1 MTVTAETN
9 LPSPTSSIDRAKADL
24 DLFGYCLL
32 TSVLAPDEVEALRT
46 RLVEQAAAEAQ
57 AGVGLFDQGPGQ
69 KSIYTDD
76 GRIDRTTGAAGHG
89 GVNQRVVTLV
99 NKGQAFRDLILNPVV
114 LDMMRYWL
122 GDSFMLCT
130 TSANIAN
137 PGGVQQD
144 LHSDQFWMPRSKRR
158 SETHVRPGSIQRGE
172 YYGDGEDEAD
182 PFVAPPVGLTAAVF
196 LVDIDAEMGAT
207 RFVPGTHRSGL
218 LPNPEAPDPDGTVQA
233 VGPAGTVCFFDARL
247 FHGTGANKSDRRRLV
262 ILNLYTVPQ
271 IRQLENYT
279 VALRPDIRASAPPE
293 LLRILG
299 FEQSL
304 VGFGRVQEGTALEVL
319 SGQRELLGEMK
330 PA

>member
-1 MTVTAETN
+1 VTVAAETE
-9 LPSPTSSIDRAKADL
+9 LPRPTNSIDRARADL
-24 DLFGYCLL
+24 ETFGYCLL
-32 TSVLAPDEVEALRT
+32 TGVLTPGEIEALRT

-57 AGVGLFDQGPGQ
+57 AGIGIFDQGLGQ
-69 KSIYTDD
+69 KSIYADD
-76 GRIDRTTGAAGHG
+76 GHIDRAVAVGRG

-99 NKGQAFRDLILNPVV
+99 NKGQVFRDLVLNPVV
-114 LDMMRYWL
+114 LNMMRYWL
-122 GDSFMLCT
+122 GDSFVLCT

-158 SETHVRPGSIQRGE
+158 SEPHVRAGSIQRGE
-172 YYGDGEDEAD
+172 YYGDGDGEAD
-182 PFVAPPVGLTAAVF
+182 PYVAPPLGLTAAVF

-207 RFVPGTHRSGL
+207 RFVPGSHLSGL
-218 LPNPEAPDPDGTVQA
+218 LPNPAAPDPDETVRA
-233 VGPAGTVCFFDARL
+233 VGPAGTICFFDPRL
-247 FHGTGANKSDRRRLV
+247 FHGTGANTSDRSRLV

-271 IRQLENYT
+271 ARQLENYT
-279 VALRPDIRASAPPE
+279 VALRPDVRETASLE

-299 FEQSL
+299 FGQSL

-319 SGQRELLGEMK
+319 SGQRELVGEMT

>member
-1 MTVTAETN
+1 MAITPETD
-9 LPSPTSSIDRAKADL
+9 LPSPTDSIDRARADL
-24 DLFGYCLL
+24 DRFGYCLL
-32 TSVLAPDEVEALRT
+32 TGVLSPDEVDALRT

-57 AGVGLFDQGPGQ
+57 AGVGIFDQGPGQ
-69 KSIYTDD
+69 RSIYAED
-76 GRIDRTTGAAGHG
+76 GHIDRAAGAIGHG

-99 NKGQAFRDLILNPVV
+99 NKGQVFQDLVLNPVV
-114 LDMMRYWL
+114 LDMMQYWL

-144 LHSDQFWMPRSKRR
+144 LHSDQFWMPRPRRR
-158 SETHVRPGSIQRGE
+158 SEPHVRPGSIQRGE
-172 YYGDGEDEAD
+172 YYGDGEGEDD

-196 LVDIDAEMGAT
+196 LVDVDAEMGAT

-218 LPNPEAPDPDGTVQA
+218 LPNPAAPDPNGTVQA
-233 VGPAGTVCFFDARL
+233 VGPAGTICFFDARL
-247 FHGTGANKSDRRRLV
+247 FHGTGANMSDRPRLV

-279 VALRPDIRASAPPE
+279 VALRPDIRAAASPE

-319 SGQRELLGEMK
+319 SGQRELIGEMK